1 MVVLVVLAL
10 LVRYRYFIKMWALVE
25 NKTNK
30 VLACV
35 AGVPYE
41 QALKDTSNYDAFLVP
56 MTLENSPAYVNGI
69 WDGNKFYK
77 DKVIEQNNI

>member
-1 MVVLVVLAL
+1 
-10 LVRYRYFIKMWALVE
+10 MWALVE

-41 QALKDTSNYDAFLVP
+41 QAISDTSEHDGFLIE

-69 WDGNKFYK
+69 WDGKKFY
-77 DKVIEQNNI
+77 EQEKEESK

>member
-1 MVVLVVLAL
+1 
-10 LVRYRYFIKMWALVE
+10 MWAVVE
-25 NKTNK
+25 NKTNI

-41 QALKDTSNYDAFLVP
+41 QALKDSSIYDAFLVE

-69 WDGNKFYK
+69 WDGNKFYQQEK
-77 DKVIEQNNI
+77 EESK